1 MSHAAACR
9 KARPIPA
16 LLALLAGAGA
26 GAQEPVRTV
35 SEPIPD
41 AVWAAMQGKSWHA
54 DRPCPGRGE
63 LVLLTVPYLDF
74 DGKARTGRLIVA
86 SAEGDR
92 IARAFDAIFESGT
105 FRIARMELVD
115 SYGGD
120 DDASMA
126 ANNTSAFNCRYVGNS
141 NKLSEHAFGTAI
153 DINPV
158 QNPYVTKAGTYPA
171 EGEAFDEA
179 HERKGDVTGII
190 LAGDAV
196 TKAFRDAGW
205 SWGGNWKTKKDY
217 QHFSLTGN

>member
-1 MSHAAACR
+1 MMSAAAR
-9 KARPIPA
+9 RATPLLVALPA
-16 LLALLAGAGA
+16 LFVGAA
-26 GAQEPVRTV
+26 PAQEPARTV

-54 DRPCPGRGE
+54 DRSCPGREE
-63 LVLLTVPYLDF
+63 LVLLTVPYRDF
-74 DGKARTGRLIVA
+74 DGNRQTGQLIVA
-86 SAEGDR
+86 KAEGER

-105 FRIARMELVD
+105 FRIARMALVD
-115 SYGGD
+115 AYGGD

-126 ANNTSAFNCRYVGNS
+126 ANNTSAFNCRHVGGTK
-141 NKLSEHAFGTAI
+141 KLSEHAFGTAI

-158 QNPYVTKAGTYPA
+158 QNPYVTNAGTYPA
-171 EGEAFDEA
+171 EGAAFDEA

-190 LAGDAV
+190 LPGDAV
-196 TKAFRDAGW
+196 TKAFGDAGW